1 MDKQE
6 FLFHQL
12 FQTVRAITKGVNAAL
27 ESQQLYSSEWS
38 IITTLK
44 QSETITQ
51 AELAAYLNIEPPAIS
66 RSLAVLEKK
75 GLVTRHAGSD
85 RREKKVALSKAAL
98 EKYPVW
104 LEATRKQR
112 SAVLSVLSE
121 TEQEMLQKLLG
132 RVFTGAQSFGKME
145 EKEATPDDGIE

>member
-6 FLFHQL
+6 ILFHQL

-27 ESQQLYSSEWS
+27 ESQELYSSEWS

-44 QSETITQ
+44 QREAITQ
-51 AELAAYLNIEPPAIS
+51 AELASYLSIEPPAIS
-66 RSLAVLEKK
+66 RSLAALEKK
-75 GLVTRHAGSD
+75 GLITRCAGRD
-85 RREKKVALSKAAL
+85 RREKKVTLSKLAL

-112 SAVLSVLSE
+112 GAVLSALSE
-121 TEQEMLQKLLG
+121 PEQEMLQTLLA
-132 RVFTGAQSFGKME
+132 RIFTGAQSFGKIEQKGVM
-145 EKEATPDDGIE
+145 PDEGN